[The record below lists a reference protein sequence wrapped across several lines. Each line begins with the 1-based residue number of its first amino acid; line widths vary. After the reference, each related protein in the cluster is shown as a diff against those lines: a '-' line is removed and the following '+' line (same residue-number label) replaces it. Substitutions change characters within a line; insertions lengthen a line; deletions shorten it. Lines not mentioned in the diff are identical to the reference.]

1 MKKILAVFLSAVI
14 ACTGMCINANAGGEK
29 KKETGLFSSKA
40 AVQALQSGGIE
51 NCWNVSY
58 LGYNITIE
66 GFDEELYALAH
77 PEYDTDHILY
87 LPTGTDGYKVT
98 RIGAFAFHESS
109 SSYSFTKV
117 VIPNT
122 VETIL
127 NDAFSDNTILEEV
140 ELEEGSGLVELDSGN
155 DSYHEYGCFTGCVNL
170 KRIGIGDT
178 DALPESLETIDRRVF
193 SSCRSLKSIDLS
205 QCKLTSLQYSVFYGC
220 SSLEKVSFPKN
231 LYSIDHSCFES
242 CESLTEVSFPATLK
256 SIDDAAFKG
265 CSSLRSVRF
274 ETFEIGSNKGFCSLE
289 TLDDI
294 YSGADGGSFEDCV
307 SLTDVWFAESINS
320 FAIPWSCFEN
330 TGLRSID
337 IPSCVTEIENNA
349 FAETKLANAAFTKSG
364 DAYSVGIFG
373 NPTISS
379 SVFGNTYDNVSP
391 DEVPKIAG
399 HGTDSNAY
407 AFTVKQFGSEFF
419 VDLDG
424 YNPFHYPHTIE
435 KIPAVDATCQH
446 TGLTEGERCTECG
459 KIVTPQQETPLA
471 DHTPEIIRGYASTCI
486 KKGLTDGEKCSV
498 CGEIITPQQEMPL
511 ADHTP
516 ETIPGRAA
524 TEQQEGLTEGKRCS
538 VCQKILVEQQTI
550 PKLDHVHTPVRIP
563 GTAATCMHKGL
574 TDGEKCSVCGEII
587 TPQQEIPLAEHT
599 PKTIYG
605 RPATCTLE
613 GLTDGEKC
621 SVCGETLKEQTPIPK
636 SNHVYVNG
644 VCTVCGEEQPTKQI
658 TIGDIDEDGVIT
670 SADALIL
677 LRYSVGLSADDE
689 VGKTY
694 YVK

>member
-1 MKKILAVFLSAVI
+1 MKKFLSAFLSAVI

-29 KKETGLFSSKA
+29 KNVLDFAPSGA
-40 AVQALQSGGIE
+40 AVRTMQSGGSE
-51 NCWNVSY
+51 NCWNLSY
-58 LGYNITIE
+58 SGYDITIN
-66 GFDEELYALAH
+66 GFDEELYALAY

-87 LPTGTDGYKVT
+87 LPIGTDGYKVT
-98 RIGAFAFHESS
+98 RIGESAFSGRS
-109 SSYSFTKV
+109 NSYSFTKV

-122 VETIL
+122 VETIEEG
-127 NDAFSDNTILEEV
+127 AFRENKNLQEV
-140 ELEEGSGLVELDSGN
+140 ELEEGSALAALVYRSSVGG
-155 DSYHEYGCFTGCVNL
+155 SFGGCVNL

-178 DALPESLETIDRRVF
+178 DALPESLETIDERVF

-205 QCKLTSLQYSVFYGC
+205 QCKLTSLPNSVFFGC
-220 SSLEKVSFPKN
+220 SSLEKISFPKN
-231 LYSIDHSCFES
+231 LYSIGYDCFGG
-242 CESLTEVSFPATLK
+242 CESLTEVSFPATLEYIG
-256 SIDDAAFKG
+256 SAAFKG
-265 CSSLRSVRF
+265 CSSLGSVRF

-289 TLDDI
+289 TLNGYLDN
-294 YSGADGGSFEDCV
+294 GSFEDCV
-307 SLTDVWFAESINS
+307 SLTDVWFAESIS
-320 FAIPWSCFEN
+320 KFSIKRDCFKN

-337 IPSCVTEIENNA
+337 IPSCVTEIEQEA
-349 FAETKLANAAFTKSG
+349 FAVTKLANEAHTKNG

-373 NPTISS
+373 NPTIST
-379 SVFGNTYDNVSP
+379 SVFGKTYDNISP

-399 HGTDSNAY
+399 RGTDSNAY

-538 VCQKILVEQQTI
+538 VCRKILVEQQTI

-563 GTAATCMHKGL
+563 GTAATCTHKGL

-621 SVCGETLKEQTPIPK
+621 SVCGEILKEQTPIPK

>member
-1 MKKILAVFLSAVI
+1 MIKKFLAVFLSAVI
-14 ACTGMCINANAGGEK
+14 AGTGMCINANAGGEK
-29 KKETGLFSSKA
+29 KKTLDFSPSGA
-40 AVQALQSGGIE
+40 AVRTMQTGDIE
-51 NCWNVSY
+51 SCWKVSY
-58 LGYNITIE
+58 SGYDITIT

-77 PEYDTDHILY
+77 PEYNTDHILY

-98 RIGAFAFHESS
+98 TISTYAFSGN
-109 SSYSFTKV
+109 SYSFTKV
-117 VIPNT
+117 IIPNT
-122 VETIL
+122 LKRICW
-127 NDAFSDNTILEEV
+127 NAFSDNTVLEEV
-140 ELEEGSGLVELDSGN
+140 ELQEGSALVELNN
-155 DSYHEYGCFTGCVNL
+155 DTGYNSNDGCFTGCMSL
-170 KRIGIGDT
+170 KRIGIGST
-178 DALPESLETIDRRVF
+178 DALPESLEEIDPETF
-193 SSCRSLKSIDLS
+193 YNCKSLKSIDLS
-205 QCKLTSLQYSVFYGC
+205 QCKVTSLSAWAFEGC
-220 SSLEKVSFPKN
+220 SSLEKITFPKN
-231 LYSIDHSCFES
+231 LYSIEGGCFKN
-242 CESLTEVSFPATLK
+242 CENLTEVSLPATLQELNGFYGCTSLK
-256 SIDDAAFKG
+256 S
-265 CSSLRSVRF
+265 VHF
-274 ETFEIGSNKGFCSLE
+274 ETFGIGSNRGYCSLKSLG
-289 TLDDI
+289 THT
-294 YSGADGGSFEDCV
+294 FENCIN
-307 SLTDVWFAESINS
+307 LTDVQFAESINS
-320 FAIPWSCFEN
+320 FEIPYSCFEN

-391 DEVPKIAG
+391 NEVPKIAG

-407 AFTVKQFGSEFF
+407 VFTVKKFGPEFF
-419 VDLDG
+419 VDLGD

-435 KIPAVDATCQH
+435 TIPRQEPTCMDY
-446 TGLTEGERCTECG
+446 GLTEIEYCTECG
-459 KIVTPQQETPLA
+459 KILK
-471 DHTPEIIRGYASTCI
+471 Y
-486 KKGLTDGEKCSV
+486 GELIPK
-498 CGEIITPQQEMPL
+498 

-516 ETIPGRAA
+516 ETIPGKAA
-524 TEQQEGLTEGKRCS
+524 TCTQEGLT
-538 VCQKILVEQQTI
+538 
-550 PKLDHVHTPVRIP
+550 
-563 GTAATCMHKGL
+563 A
-574 TDGEKCSVCGEII
+574 GERCSVCGEII

-621 SVCGETLKEQTPIPK
+621 SVCGEILKEQTPIPK

-644 VCTVCGEEQPTKQI
+644 VCTVCGEEQPTMQI

>member
-1 MKKILAVFLSAVI
+1 MKKFLAVFLSAVI

-40 AVQALQSGGIE
+40 AVQTMQSGGIE

-58 LGYNITIE
+58 SGYNITIE

-98 RIGAFAFHESS
+98 EIGESAFSGRS
-109 SSYSFTKV
+109 NSYSFTKV

-122 VETIL
+122 VETIKEG
-127 NDAFSDNTILEEV
+127 AFRENKNLQEV
-140 ELEEGSGLVELDSGN
+140 ELEEGSALAALVYRLSVGG
-155 DSYHEYGCFTGCVNL
+155 SFGGCVNL

-178 DALPESLETIDRRVF
+178 DALPESLETIDEGVF

-205 QCKLTSLQYSVFYGC
+205 QCKLTSLPNSVFYRC
-220 SSLEKVSFPKN
+220 SSLEKISFPKN
-231 LYSIDHSCFES
+231 LYSIGYDCFEG
-242 CESLTEVSFPATLK
+242 CESLTEVSFPATLEYIG
-256 SIDDAAFKG
+256 SAAFKG
-265 CSSLRSVRF
+265 CSSLGSVRF

-289 TLDDI
+289 TLNGYLDN
-294 YSGADGGSFEDCV
+294 GSFEDCV
-307 SLTDVWFAESINS
+307 SLTDVWFAESIS
-320 FAIPWSCFEN
+320 KFSIKRDCFKN

-337 IPSCVTEIENNA
+337 IPSCVTEIEDEA
-349 FAETKLANAAFTKSG
+349 FAETKLANEAHTKNG

-373 NPTISS
+373 NPTIST
-379 SVFGNTYDNVSP
+379 SVFGNTYDNISP

-399 HGTDSNAY
+399 RGTDSNAY
-407 AFTVKQFGSEFF
+407 VFTVKQFGSEFF

-486 KKGLTDGEKCSV
+486 KKGLTDGEKC
-498 CGEIITPQQEMPL
+498 L
-511 ADHTP
+511 
-516 ETIPGRAA
+516 
-524 TEQQEGLTEGKRCS
+524 
-538 VCQKILVEQQTI
+538 
-550 PKLDHVHTPVRIP
+550 
-563 GTAATCMHKGL
+563 
-574 TDGEKCSVCGEII
+574 VCGEII

-599 PKTIYG
+599 PKTIPGKPATESETGLTDGKVCSVCGEVLEAQRIIPVLDHVHVPELISG
-605 RPATCTLE
+605 RVPTCTLE

-621 SVCGETLKEQTPIPK
+621 SVCGEILKEQTPLPK
-636 SNHVYVNG
+636 ANHVFVNG
-644 VCTVCGEEQPTKQI
+644 VCIVCGEEQPTKQI
-658 TIGDIDEDGVIT
+658 TIGDIDEDGDIT

-677 LRYSVGLSADDE
+677 LRYSVGLSEDDE

>member
-1 MKKILAVFLSAVI
+1 MPPDLLLLEFWVFFDWTDVDNS
-14 ACTGMCINANAGGEK
+14 TFAGCE
-29 KKETGLFSSKA
+29 
-40 AVQALQSGGIE
+40 
-51 NCWNVSY
+51 
-58 LGYNITIE
+58 
-66 GFDEELYALAH
+66 
-77 PEYDTDHILY
+77 
-87 LPTGTDGYKVT
+87 
-98 RIGAFAFHESS
+98 R
-109 SSYSFTKV
+109 
-117 VIPNT
+117 
-122 VETIL
+122 
-127 NDAFSDNTILEEV
+127 
-140 ELEEGSGLVELDSGN
+140 
-155 DSYHEYGCFTGCVNL
+155 L
-170 KRIGIGDT
+170 KRIGMGDT
-178 DALPESLETIDRRVF
+178 DKLPESLKGIGSSTF
-193 SSCRSLKSIDLS
+193 SGCVALKSINLNQCKISYIDEYTFFNCKNLS
-205 QCKLTSLQYSVFYGC
+205 QVKFPQNLKTIYLH
-220 SSLEKVSFPKN
+220 SF
-231 LYSIDHSCFES
+231 DG
-242 CESLTEVSFPATLK
+242 CESLAELSFPATLENIGDNIRNTYNSTFRDCTSLK
-256 SIDDAAFKG
+256 SI
-265 CSSLRSVRF
+265 RF
-274 ETFEIGSNKGFCSLE
+274 ETFEIGSNRGFCSLQSLG
-289 TLDDI
+289 TQ
-294 YSGADGGSFEDCV
+294 SFINCV
-307 SLTDVWFAESINS
+307 NLTDVQFAESINS

-337 IPSCVTEIENNA
+337 IPSCVTKIEDEA
-349 FAETKLANAAFTKSG
+349 FAETKLANEAHTKNG

-373 NPTISS
+373 NPTIST
-379 SVFGNTYDNVSP
+379 SVFGNTYDNISP

-399 HGTDSNAY
+399 RGTDSNAY
-407 AFTVKQFGSEFF
+407 AFTVKQFGPEFF

-471 DHTPEIIRGYASTCI
+471 DHTPE
-486 KKGLTDGEKCSV
+486 
-498 CGEIITPQQEMPL
+498 
-511 ADHTP
+511 
-516 ETIPGRAA
+516 TIPGRAA

-538 VCQKILVEQQTI
+538 VCRKILVEQQTI

-563 GTAATCMHKGL
+563 GTAATCTHKGL

-621 SVCGETLKEQTPIPK
+621 SVCGEILKEQTPIPK